1 MTQDEMQKLWE
12 ILSLVY
18 GKNLQAATVTVLI
31 QDGDSAVRFV
41 TSTFPQQPE
50 KNKHDAPTE

>member
-1 MTQDEMQKLWE
+1 MTKDEVQKLWE
-12 ILSLVY
+12 SLRLVY

-41 TSTFPQQPE
+41 TSTFPQQSKE
-50 KNKHDAPTE
+50 NKHEN

>member
-12 ILSLVY
+12 ILSLIY

-41 TSTFPQQPE
+41 TSTFPQQSE
-50 KNKHDAPTE
+50 ENKHD

>member
-1 MTQDEMQKLWE
+1 MTQDEVQKLWE
-12 ILSLVY
+12 SLRLVY

-50 KNKHDAPTE
+50 EKKHD